1 MPHTVRHSRNPWWM
15 TALVCCF
22 ILELSGCS
30 LFVMAG
36 KMLQGDPVVDDE
48 FKHWY
53 GKSMDKSEKKVAV
66 VCSTPESVKSEFSS
80 LDLDLASEVSRKL
93 GLHKVNVVKSHK
105 VASWMDDHGG
115 ADFDLKE
122 LGNDLGAELV
132 IAIKLEHFDFR
143 EENSPDL
150 FRGKARGNVT
160 VYELT
165 RGTAKD
171 KSKKESKADS
181 KKLAAKEDKED
192 KKKDDSSSKSS
203 KDSKDEKEEE
213 TKPKVTGVRQ
223 VFLKTFDTSY
233 PPHQPVSI
241 EQMQPETFRKKF
253 LDRVGDELSRTFY
266 RHKAGVEI

>member
-15 TALVCCF
+15 MALVCCCF
-22 ILELSGCS
+22 LELSGCS

-36 KMLQGDPVVDDE
+36 KMLQGDPTVEGE
-48 FKHWY
+48 FVRWY
-53 GKSMDKSEKKVAV
+53 GKSMAKSKKKVAV
-66 VCSTPESVKSEFSS
+66 ICSTPESVKSEFSS

-93 GLHKVNVVKSHK
+93 HLHEILVVKADK

-115 ADFDLKE
+115 TDFDMKE

-132 IAIKLEHFDFR
+132 VAIKLDHFDFR

-150 FRGKARGNVT
+150 FRGKARGCVT

-165 RGTAKD
+165 RDTTQA
-171 KSKKESKADS
+171 KSKTDSKEDSKSDS
-181 KKLAAKEDKED
+181 KKDKAGDKIGKDSKSAKAAKEAE
-192 KKKDDSSSKSS
+192 S
-203 KDSKDEKEEE
+203 
-213 TKPKVTGVRQ
+213 KPKVTGFRQ
-223 VFLKTFDTSY
+223 VFLKTFDSSY

-253 LDRVGDELSRTFY
+253 LDRVADELSRTFY
-266 RHKAGVEI
+266 RHKVGVEF